1 MHRTFRNLTLA
12 AFVLAL
18 MTPALLVAADGDRA
32 IDQSLFKLT
41 APEKW
46 VKKEPKSKIVEFEY
60 AAPATKGD
68 NEDGRMTVM
77 RAGGGVDAN
86 IERWV
91 GQFTQP
97 DGKSTADRTKR
108 SKKNVAGLE
117 VHVVDIS
124 GTYKDQPGGPFG
136 PSVNKE
142 KYRMLAAIIVAKDA
156 QVFVKF
162 YGPEQTIA
170 DNEKAFTSMIDGID
184 TSK

>member
-1 MHRTFRNLTLA
+1 MHRTLRNLTLVA
-12 AFVLAL
+12 VALGVLA
-18 MTPALLVAADGDRA
+18 PVVLVAAEGDRV
-32 IDQSLFKLT
+32 IDLGLFKFT

-60 AAPATKGD
+60 AAPAAKGD
-68 NEDGRMTVM
+68 TDDGRLTIMK
-77 RAGGGVDAN
+77 AGGGVDAN

-91 GQFTQP
+91 GQFSQP

-108 SKKNVAGLE
+108 SKKNVAGLD
-117 VHVVDIS
+117 VHLVDIS
-124 GTYKDQPGGPFG
+124 GTYKDQPQGPFG

-156 QVFVKF
+156 QIFVKF

-170 DNEKAFTSMIDGID
+170 DNEKGFNAMVDGLD

>member
-1 MHRTFRNLTLA
+1 MHRTLRTLA
-12 AFVLAL
+12 LAVVGL
-18 MTPALLVAADGDRA
+18 VVSTSWLLAADEERT
-32 IDQSLFKLT
+32 IDVTLFKLT

-68 NEDGRMTVM
+68 TEDGRLTVM

-86 IERWV
+86 IDRWI

-97 DGKSTADRTKR
+97 DGKATADRAKR
-108 SKKNVAGLE
+108 SKKNVGGLD
-117 VHVVDIS
+117 VHLVDIS

-136 PSVNKE
+136 PSVNRD
-142 KYRMLAAIIVAKDA
+142 KYRMVAAIIVSKDA
-156 QVFVKF
+156 QVFLKF
-162 YGPEQTIA
+162 YGPEQTIS
-170 DNEKAFTSMIDGID
+170 DNEKAFQAMIDGLD